1 MLFVKSKPPLPT
13 RSLRSLRA
21 AARSIRSA
29 LCLHLAHPFVAA
41 AEKRPVSC
49 REAKGLVTEFW
60 SPRFV
65 TIQYSDCEAFSL
77 HGLEVGLPAFQ
88 LPMFPKCDAVPKEDL
103 LDMFVSCLFKTT
115 RSLRFLRAAAPST
128 SSVLWL
134 HHAHPFVAAAEK
146 CLSHAEKQRQ
156 RVWSRSCR
164 LQDLL
169 RTIQ

>member
-1 MLFVKSKPPLPT
+1 MGWKWGCQPCLSKESMLFVKSKPPLPT

-77 HGLEVGLPAFQ
+77 HGLEVGLPSFQ
-88 LPMFPKCDAVPKEDL
+88 LPMFSK
-103 LDMFVSCLFKTT
+103 FVTHCRKKICSTCLFHVC
-115 RSLRFLRAAAPST
+115 LRQPEA
-128 SSVLWL
+128 
-134 HHAHPFVAAAEK
+134 
-146 CLSHAEKQRQ
+146 
-156 RVWSRSCR
+156 
-164 LQDLL
+164 
-169 RTIQ
+169 